1 MGRNETNNKTV
12 VTRAGR
18 YIDFI
23 DQFEFFL
30 FLEDLFLGKLGFF
43 SPQFSQFPNLGFY
56 VRSKVNLPASRK
68 ALGGVEK

>member
-12 VTRAGR
+12 ETKAGR

-30 FLEDLFLGKLGFF
+30 FLEDLFLGKLGFY
-43 SPQFSQFPNLGFY
+43 FSQFPNLGFY